1 MVEMS
6 RSFALPPVIH
16 RFRRCGSNNDVVSV
30 TGRADTQSATGE
42 GIHRNGNDRHPSSPP
57 SSPFY
62 GGGATAAA
70 GTERVKSFVNG
81 IMSPFV
87 SPFNAC
93 WQPSVSSCV
102 SGCAPDMY
110 AKQPAVISP
119 LVDRQMSRRDTRP
132 ARLIDQ
138 EDYPYSYPN
147 HRPEHVS
154 TKLSSPRKEN
164 FVESTG
170 AIAATRL
177 SHSSDTFD
185 KGGKPRITDI
195 EKPLTNDILCGRGGS
210 SNRHLGN
217 IHFRELVAA
226 NKKIYVGLTKK
237 QKMLVARNIV
247 DAIHS
252 TNGRFLAKD
261 LDSGLFYDIGL
272 PRSLEKTSQALREKN
287 SNEMPAHLI
296 ESEGVETSVESYQSV
311 VDNRESKQ
319 DAVES
324 PEGSSASSSPPSSNS
339 STVNKPKN
347 TGTSPPLVIPSH
359 LISVF
364 SKNNLAAVAVNE
376 EERYHYASSP
386 RTNYNVEQPY
396 THYHHHLSPSYPQS
410 PPYSTPQPIQYRNSY
425 PQVNY
430 TPSHQF
436 ATGTDDHYYYGNCL
450 RQSPPYKRRG
460 HGYDK
465 GYAYPAQ
472 EYYND
477 HHDLKYSD
485 HHQATLRT
493 SRLPKHF
500 GKHQYLGYQHSS
512 TCQHGS
518 IHPSHVLPP
527 KHGSSA
533 SIPLQTYS
541 PSQYSHHN
549 HQKYNP
555 DTRSSPSMPHPR
567 EDNMPSSSPRIIHR
581 TSSNGYVRGSY
592 DISPE
597 RQREL
602 KRQCNVDSHRKYDAS
617 LSSAVS
623 KSLSLEERVVG
634 RERGKQRSEHR
645 PEEQQ
650 QGGKSTN
657 DGSSSSQVDLVSPSI
672 ILQTRSRR
680 ERLIINEN
688 DRDSPSQNKDD
699 YSSLSGLA
707 ALSTAAF
714 LKLDEEKE

>member
-6 RSFALPPVIH
+6 RSFALSPVIH

-57 SSPFY
+57 SSSFY
-62 GGGATAAA
+62 GGGAAAAA

-170 AIAATRL
+170 AITATRL

-226 NKKIYVGLTKK
+226 NKKVYVGLTKK

-261 LDSGLFYDIGL
+261 LDTGLFYDIGL

-319 DAVES
+319 DAADS
-324 PEGSSASSSPPSSNS
+324 PEGSSASSSPLSSNS
-339 STVNKPKN
+339 TTVNKPKN

-364 SKNNLAAVAVNE
+364 GKNNLAAVAVNE
-376 EERYHYASSP
+376 EERYHYTSSP

-450 RQSPPYKRRG
+450 RQSPPYRRRG

-465 GYAYPAQ
+465 GYAYPDQ

-555 DTRSSPSMPHPR
+555 DTRSSPSMPHLR
-567 EDNMPSSSPRIIHR
+567 GDNTPSSSPRIIHR

-602 KRQCNVDSHRKYDAS
+602 KRQRNVDSHRKYDAS